1 MGKELGAKRWE
12 KGLSAKPGGLSLGNN
27 ILILFQKE
35 TCAFLFILS
44 SWQRRERAKGM
55 HAVVCMQFPG

>member
-1 MGKELGAKRWE
+1 MSLE
-12 KGLSAKPGGLSLGNN
+12 AKPRGLSLGNN

-44 SWQRRERAKGM
+44 FGKGKWEKGM
-55 HAVVCMQFPG
+55 QADGTHAVPRVTSVSPGACR